1 MGSASE
7 DAGSGTHGA
16 VERRGALALLLMTVG
31 LVLSYGLLGI
41 QGIAFL
47 LPKRLKPRTRR
58 LFAGH
63 ESSYPLGGVR
73 TIYDLRGDT
82 ILVKRDAGGFRAFS
96 STCPHLGCHVHWV
109 ESEKHFLCPC
119 HNGVFDP
126 DGVAIAGPPADAH
139 QRLAAVP
146 LELDPQS
153 GVVYLEVRDVA
164 RKRAT

>member
-63 ESSYPLGGVR
+63 
-73 TIYDLRGDT
+73 
-82 ILVKRDAGGFRAFS
+82 
-96 STCPHLGCHVHWV
+96 
-109 ESEKHFLCPC
+109 
-119 HNGVFDP
+119 
-126 DGVAIAGPPADAH
+126 
-139 QRLAAVP
+139 
-146 LELDPQS
+146 
-153 GVVYLEVRDVA
+153 
-164 RKRAT
+164 